1 MKDIIWIYSAYYL
14 LEQITQLLQNI
25 CTYLEANQDMR
36 EKMGDIADVINQSWN
51 KKKQLYDIITMAWQ

>member
-25 CTYLEANQDMR
+25 FTYLEANQDMR
-36 EKMGDIADVINQSWN
+36 EKMGDIADVINESWN
-51 KKKQLYDIITMAWQ
+51 KKPSYMI